1 MVMITEDHKLSPL
14 SLGLGNPICKQPSA
28 NLQNRRMSISYFLGL
43 GILNGTGTA
52 IYAARIPERWY
63 PKAFDLYG
71 ASHQIMHV
79 LVICGAL
86 SHGTGLVRA
95 LDYWHSLLTRE
106 GRVCPS
112 I

>member
-1 MVMITEDHKLSPL
+1 MYGC
-14 SLGLGNPICKQPSA
+14 LGLSIFVPAIHGVILNGWE
-28 NLQNRRMSISYFLGL
+28 LQNKRMSISYFLGL
-43 GILNGTGTA
+43 GVLNATGTA
-52 IYAARIPERWY
+52 VYAARIPERWY

-86 SHGTGLVRA
+86 SHSTGLVRA
-95 LDYWHSLLTRE
+95 LDYWHSLLAKE
-106 GRVCPS
+106 GKVCLS